1 MFFLVYFSYLFF
13 FSGREQAAADGED
26 GAQWG
31 DAAVHSLA
39 VAMYAKP
46 SQVHHFEDIG
56 YRHDHLYQCPANA
69 PGAAQLP
76 GSAVLAR
83 GSPDPTWAPEEP
95 GGIGCRC
102 ECSRRKGT
110 RNHPEYC
117 LDRLKQPNTPRRR
130 WITWPLRLVWG

>member
-1 MFFLVYFSYLFF
+1 M
-13 FSGREQAAADGED
+13 
-26 GAQWG
+26 QWG

-39 VAMYAKP
+39 VAMYADP